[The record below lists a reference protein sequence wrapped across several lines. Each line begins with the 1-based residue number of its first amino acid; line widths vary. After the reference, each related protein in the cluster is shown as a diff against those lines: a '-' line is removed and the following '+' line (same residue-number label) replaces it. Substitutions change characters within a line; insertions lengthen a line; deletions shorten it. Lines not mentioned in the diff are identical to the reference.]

1 MVHHFIVH
9 SMPWSEHGLFEVDR
23 GGGSLSVTRQPWCYV
38 MMHFSSS
45 AINAGSV

>member
-23 GGGSLSVTRQPWCYV
+23 GGQS
-38 MMHFSSS
+38 FSNQ
-45 AINAGSV
+45 AALVLCNDAFFEFCHKCW